1 MVITKTKLPR
11 RTFIRSL
18 GATVALPFLDA
29 MVPALS
35 ARNAAVP
42 RFAALYVGNG
52 ANMNDWTPASEGV
65 GFPISPILKPLEPF
79 RERTLVLTGL
89 DNYPATD
96 QGDSGGQHP
105 RAAPGF
111 MSSVHPK
118 QTEGADVQAGTTI
131 DQMIAQHICHDSK
144 LSSLEVSVDR
154 NDVVGACDHGYAC
167 AYMNSMSWKT
177 PTMPLPA
184 ETNPRFV
191 FERLF
196 GSGNTAEERR
206 ERSEEDRSILDGVT
220 KEISSLRV
228 SLGARD
234 RVKLSEYFDAIREVE
249 QRIAKTESSN
259 GDVKVPNRPAGEPAA
274 FREHAELMFDLQVLA
289 FQADITR
296 VTSLMLARENVN
308 RSYNEIGLPEA
319 HHSMSHHGNNPE
331 KMAVYSKLNTYHVDT
346 LAYFLRKLQ
355 AIPEGDGTLLD
366 HSVVL
371 YGSGMSDGNTH
382 NNYNVPVVVIGGRD
396 QKIKGNRHLR
406 YPKGTPLANLSL
418 SLMTKFGVPGERF
431 GNSSGKL
438 DLLSDL

>member
-1 MVITKTKLPR
+1 
-11 RTFIRSL
+11 
-18 GATVALPFLDA
+18 
-29 MVPALS
+29 
-35 ARNAAVP
+35 
-42 RFAALYVGNG
+42 
-52 ANMNDWTPASEGV
+52 
-65 GFPISPILKPLEPF
+65 
-79 RERTLVLTGL
+79 
-89 DNYPATD
+89 
-96 QGDSGGQHP
+96 
-105 RAAPGF
+105 
-111 MSSVHPK
+111 
-118 QTEGADVQAGTTI
+118 
-131 DQMIAQHICHDSK
+131 
-144 LSSLEVSVDR
+144 
-154 NDVVGACDHGYAC
+154 
-167 AYMNSMSWKT
+167 
-177 PTMPLPA
+177 
-184 ETNPRFV
+184 
-191 FERLF
+191 
-196 GSGNTAEERR
+196 
-206 ERSEEDRSILDGVT
+206 
-220 KEISSLRV
+220 
-228 SLGARD
+228 
-234 RVKLSEYFDAIREVE
+234 
-249 QRIAKTESSN
+249 
-259 GDVKVPNRPAGEPAA
+259 
-274 FREHAELMFDLQVLA
+274 MFDLQVLA